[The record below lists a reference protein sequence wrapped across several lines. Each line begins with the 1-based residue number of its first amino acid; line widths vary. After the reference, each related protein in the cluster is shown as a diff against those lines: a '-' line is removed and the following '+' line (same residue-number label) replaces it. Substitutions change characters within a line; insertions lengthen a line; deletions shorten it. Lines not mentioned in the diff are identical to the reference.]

1 MLFRATKIPGAFLI
15 DLERRVDDR
24 GYFARAF
31 CQTEFKAMGLN
42 PCIAQVNWSA
52 NVRKGTLRGVHYQVA
67 PNREAKV
74 VCCTQGALFDV
85 VLDLRVDSP
94 NYRSWVGVELT
105 AENRR
110 MLYIP
115 EGCGHGFQT
124 MADNTEVLYL
134 MSEFHSPEHARGILY
149 NDPAFGINWPL
160 PVSCIS
166 DADLAWPTF
175 DN

>member
-1 MLFRATKIPGAFLI
+1 MLFRATKIPGVFLI

-24 GYFARAF
+24 GYFARVF
-31 CQTEFKAMGLN
+31 CQREFEAMGLN
-42 PCIAQVNWSA
+42 PCIAQMNWSA
-52 NVRKGTLRGVHYQVA
+52 NARKGTLRGVHYQVA

-74 VCCTQGALFDV
+74 VCCTRGALYDV

-94 NYRSWVGVELT
+94 SYRSWVGVELT

-134 MSEFHSPEHARGILY
+134 MSEFYSPDHARGILY
-149 NDPAFGINWPL
+149 NDPAFCIDWPL

-166 DADLAWPTF
+166 DADRAWPTF
-175 DN
+175 EH